1 MRCGLYIGGR
11 AKTLMFV
18 QLNPDVTSYS
28 ESMST
33 LKFAER
39 VSGVELGAAKTSK
52 EGKDVRDLME
62 QVKVT
67 HFLPSLFLSYLSLA
81 INSRYMNHLL
91 FLQLASLKD
100 TIARKDEEI
109 EKLLLVKDIHHPPQR
124 LQKPMMR
131 RKSIGHTDD
140 INSDTGEYSSQQ
152 SRYSVTDG
160 ESLASSAEAEY
171 DERLSEITSDA
182 ASNGTQGSM
191 DVAKRPPKIS
201 DRLQQHILL
210 SLLLMVLRDLF
221 LFLTF

>member
-1 MRCGLYIGGR
+1 M
-11 AKTLMFV
+11 K
-18 QLNPDVTSYS
+18 
-28 ESMST
+28 
-33 LKFAER
+33 
-39 VSGVELGAAKTSK
+39 
-52 EGKDVRDLME
+52 
-62 QVKVT
+62 
-67 HFLPSLFLSYLSLA
+67 
-81 INSRYMNHLL
+81 HLL

-160 ESLASSAEAEY
+160 ESLASSAEAED

-210 SLLLMVLRDLF
+210 SLLLLVLRDLF
-221 LFLTF
+221 SSSNVLNIGFNCRAKSMTARSSTSVTRPLDKLRKVATRTTSTVAKVTAGLSSSSKGLSSSSKQTENLLYD